1 MDLTCTPR
9 FRSGSIIMPI
19 GLRSMVPVPV
29 MVMRL
34 SARAAMGMKSRV
46 ASPDSPVLMV
56 SVMGASPPLMTYS
69 VGPVCRTEAPSPVM
83 TFMA

>member
-1 MDLTCTPR
+1 
-9 FRSGSIIMPI
+9 MPL

-34 SARAAMGMKSRV
+34 SQRAAMGVKSRV